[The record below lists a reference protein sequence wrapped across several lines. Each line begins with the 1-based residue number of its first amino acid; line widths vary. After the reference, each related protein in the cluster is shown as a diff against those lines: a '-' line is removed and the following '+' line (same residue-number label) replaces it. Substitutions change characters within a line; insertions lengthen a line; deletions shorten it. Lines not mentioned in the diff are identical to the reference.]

1 MASNER
7 EALENYINSITYDL
21 VTEIKS
27 LPRDELLKRMYEY
40 RIEHFKETHNGNWLC
55 TYMSV
60 SYEKN
65 GIIFD
70 LIIYDDDKSEITI
83 RMFNTYLG
91 IIDNDIEDVELVG
104 IIKGLFSND

>member
-1 MASNER
+1 MTSNER
-7 EALENYINSITYDL
+7 EALEKYINSNTHDL

-27 LPRDELLKRMYEY
+27 LSRDELLKRMCEY
-40 RIEHFKETHNGNWLC
+40 RVEHFKEVHNGNWVC

-60 SYEKN
+60 SYEKK

-83 RMFNTYLG
+83 RMFDTYLG
-91 IIDNDIEDVELVG
+91 ILSNDIENVELVG